1 MNKEQYIEIL
11 SKYLNGQATAEEENF
26 LFAHYNLFLS
36 DADVMEM
43 LSEDEK
49 LKLKLS
55 IKAHIDSSID
65 HTITAKPVQRKLN
78 IWPRLVG
85 VAATLLL
92 VIGAGLFYYARV
104 GHTNADIQPGE
115 NKAYLTLGNGQKISL
130 NDADNGELAKEAGVE
145 ISKTADGQ
153 VIYSISN
160 DSQHH
165 SDLMNTIETPNG
177 GQYQVRLP
185 DGSRVW
191 LNAASKLIYP
201 VSFAGNARR
210 EVSLSGEAYFEIL
223 KDKTH
228 PFIVKS
234 AEQEIKVLG
243 THFNVSSYPDE
254 HLTQTTLLEGAVQ
267 VIAHSSKTV
276 VLKPG
281 QQAAVDR
288 EDDFEIKVTE
298 VKDLEMAIAWKKG
311 SFYFVDESLEGVM
324 KKIARWYDL
333 EVVFQDNAGEIRMG
347 GLISRKVVLSQVLGL
362 LATTTSCNF
371 KIEGRKILIKKKSK

>member
-11 SKYLNGQATAEEENF
+11 SKYLNGKATAEEENF
-26 LFAHYNLFLS
+26 LFAYYNFFLA

-43 LSEDEK
+43 LSEEEK

-55 IKAHIDSSID
+55 IKANIDSNIG
-65 HTITAKPVQRKLN
+65 HTLSVEPVQRKLN
-78 IWPRLVG
+78 TWPRLAG
-85 VAATLLL
+85 VAAAVLL
-92 VIGAGLFYYARV
+92 VIGAGLFYYSRF
-104 GHTNADIQPGE
+104 GHTEADIQPGG

-130 NDADNGELAKEAGVE
+130 NDVGNGKLAKEAGVE

-153 VIYSISN
+153 VVYSISN
-160 DSQHH
+160 DTKRHT
-165 SDLMNTIETPNG
+165 DLMNTIETPNG
-177 GQYQVRLP
+177 GQCQVRLP
-185 DGSRVW
+185 DGSSVW
-191 LNAASKLIYP
+191 LNAGSKLIYP

-210 EVSLSGEAYFEIL
+210 EVRLRGEAYFEIL

-243 THFNVSSYPDE
+243 THFNVNSYPGE
-254 HLTQTTLLEGAVQ
+254 RLTQTTLLEGAVQ
-267 VIAHSSKTV
+267 VTARNSKVV

-281 QQAAVDR
+281 QQASVDR
-288 EDDFEIKVTE
+288 ENDLEIKVTE
-298 VKDLEMAIAWKKG
+298 FKDLEMAIAWKNG
-311 SFYFVDESLEGVM
+311 NFYFVDESLEGVM

-333 EVVFQDNAGEIRMG
+333 EVVFQDNAGEIKMG

-362 LATTTSCNF
+362 LATTTSCDF
-371 KIEGRKILIKKKSK
+371 KVEGRQILIKKRTK